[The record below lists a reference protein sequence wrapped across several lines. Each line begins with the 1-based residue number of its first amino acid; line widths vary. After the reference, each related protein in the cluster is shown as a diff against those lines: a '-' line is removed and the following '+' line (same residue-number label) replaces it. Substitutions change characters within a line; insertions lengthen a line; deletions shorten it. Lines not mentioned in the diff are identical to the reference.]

1 MGLYTGSG
9 QSRAIGIGAL
19 LGILVMTGCAQAA
32 ERQVTDSPKNHNLD
46 NNDNFSP
53 DGRFLC
59 YDTRETVGSGIG
71 NSQSIEKVEIATGI
85 ETVLY
90 APENTIIGDDAAP
103 GIGAC
108 TFSPVAEKVAF
119 IHGPPL
125 DQVEARGFY
134 GKPNRNGAEVLADG
148 SQTLTWL
155 DYRDVDATRDTLP
168 GAHRGGTHRHEY
180 SLDGKRIG
188 FTYDDYHLP
197 QYGRTVGYMEPRD
210 DAPGNASHYFALLVP
225 VVPLGESKPGEIEV
239 ASGDS
244 WIGRRGL
251 MRAFI
256 GKVRAADGE
265 AYEESLFVVDVP
277 ANVDITTADSGSATR
292 YPSPPKGVRIRRLTH
307 TTASGTVRGTEA
319 GDRIAYYATAADGTK
334 QIFIIPSDGSD
345 RDPNPDKHP
354 VQATKLPGGVEGGI
368 RWHSSGNSI
377 ACISNGGV
385 AVTCVMPGEDF
396 GKSVFLTPQGDG
408 PERID
413 LVWSQDGSTLAYG
426 REAATK
432 GEDGK
437 PYKTYAGEDP
447 TQIFVCDFPDK
458 NGDGIPDTI

>member
-1 MGLYTGSG
+1 
-9 QSRAIGIGAL
+9 
-19 LGILVMTGCAQAA
+19 
-32 ERQVTDSPKNHNLD
+32 
-46 NNDNFSP
+46 
-53 DGRFLC
+53 
-59 YDTRETVGSGIG
+59 
-71 NSQSIEKVEIATGI
+71 
-85 ETVLY
+85 
-90 APENTIIGDDAAP
+90 
-103 GIGAC
+103 
-108 TFSPVAEKVAF
+108 
-119 IHGPPL
+119 
-125 DQVEARGFY
+125 
-134 GKPNRNGAEVLADG
+134 
-148 SQTLTWL
+148 
-155 DYRDVDATRDTLP
+155 
-168 GAHRGGTHRHEY
+168 
-180 SLDGKRIG
+180 
-188 FTYDDYHLP
+188 
-197 QYGRTVGYMEPRD
+197 MEPRD